1 MMKKKKRRILGW
13 LAVGTVVAVFAT
25 VAMGTR
31 GQESSEPA
39 GSVFAFS
46 DVRDQTIE
54 FHAYYRAISL
64 TPEQEAVMREALTAI
79 KAPCCSDRSA
89 LTCCCDCNMAKSWW
103 GLSKHLIANQ
113 GLGAEEVRTAVNE
126 WIEFINP
133 NGFSGNACYIGRC
146 SQPFRHNG
154 CGGMKEDNVIF

>member
-1 MMKKKKRRILGW
+1 MNMRRAATIGS
-13 LAVGTVVAVFAT
+13 AAIVVAIAIIVG
-25 VAMGTR
+25 VAVTGGETAAE
-31 GQESSEPA
+31 QPE
-39 GSVFAFS
+39 GSVIAFS
-46 DVRDQTIE
+46 EVKRQTLE
-54 FHAYYRAISL
+54 FHAYNRSITL
-64 TPEQEAVMREALTAI
+64 TSEQHEVMREALTAI

-103 GLSKHLIANQ
+103 GLSKHLIANE

-126 WIEFINP
+126 WLEFINP
-133 NGFSGNACYIGRC
+133 NGFSGNACYTGRC